1 MEGKKKK
8 TFFKSWCF
16 IVLVIIVII
25 GATGCGKEDVPKVSD
40 NSGKVEEVN
49 AGDKETSDEPIE
61 TETPEFFALEE
72 TVETKKIR
80 ATATKIEK
88 LAGSQFNKPADGN
101 EFVLLYLEIEN
112 ISDKELTISSMMSF
126 NAYVD
131 DTSIN
136 QSLSAQIAKEGT
148 STVDGTI
155 AAGKKL
161 KGVLGY
167 EVSKDWSQIEVHFE
181 PDMFDGTTIKW
192 LIENE

>member
-1 MEGKKKK
+1 
-8 TFFKSWCF
+8 
-16 IVLVIIVII
+16 
-25 GATGCGKEDVPKVSD
+25 
-40 NSGKVEEVN
+40 
-49 AGDKETSDEPIE
+49 
-61 TETPEFFALEE
+61 
-72 TVETKKIR
+72 
-80 ATATKIEK
+80 
-88 LAGSQFNKPADGN
+88 
-101 EFVLLYLEIEN
+101 
-112 ISDKELTISSMMSF
+112 
-126 NAYVD
+126 VD

-167 EVSKDWSQIEVHFE
+167 EVPKDWNQIEVHFE